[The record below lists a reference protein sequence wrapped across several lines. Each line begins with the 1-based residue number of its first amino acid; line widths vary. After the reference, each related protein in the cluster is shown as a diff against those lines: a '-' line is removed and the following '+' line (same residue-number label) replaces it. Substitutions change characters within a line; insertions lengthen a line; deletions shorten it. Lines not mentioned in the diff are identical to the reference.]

1 MFNRVRN
8 TGLKLLRQT
17 KPFGLIEKN
26 CIKTFSTFN
35 FSSNKEVEKVEI
47 LDRSQLHLTDIID
60 GNFGLK
66 QFIKRTYIWTGL
78 GITSS
83 LGLSLAGSYLPQV
96 FSFTSPGAFLGGCA
110 VLSIGGA
117 IGVGMGNYK
126 VHRQLVNV
134 HGENSNKLGLVK
146 KLNQVEI
153 LYSTNSTLRTMSYGA
168 ILVGNGLMCIPLF
181 VMLPDAVL
189 PAFIASASVFGGSTW
204 FAMRSKPGQLDAW
217 TPVLYGGLSGLVGVS
232 LLGLGSQMFFGHNW
246 FGDMTHM
253 LSLYGGIPLF
263 TGLIALDTQ
272 KAIEKYQAGEPDHL
286 GCSTE
291 LYLDF
296 MNLFIRFVEIIGK
309 IQKASSSNSDDK

>member
-1 MFNRVRN
+1 MLNRVRN
-8 TGLKLLRQT
+8 IGLKLLRRT
-17 KPFGLIEKN
+17 KQ
-26 CIKTFSTFN
+26 IKPSETRAFSTFN
-35 FSSNKEVEKVEI
+35 FSSNKEIEKVEV
-47 LDRSQLHLTDIID
+47 LDRSQLHYTDIID

-66 QFIKRTYIWTGL
+66 QFIKRTYMWTGL

-83 LGLSLAGSYLPQV
+83 LGLSLAGSNWPQV

-126 VHRQLVNV
+126 IHRQLVNV
-134 HGENSNKLGLVK
+134 RNENSSQLGFSNKS
-146 KLNQVEI
+146 NQVEI
-153 LYSTNSTLRTMSYGA
+153 IYSTNSTLRTMSYVS

-181 VMLPDAVL
+181 TMLPDAVL

-204 FAMRSKPGQLDAW
+204 FAMKSKPGELDTW
-217 TPVLYGGLSGLVGVS
+217 SPVLYGGLSGLVGVS
-232 LLGLGSQMFFGHNW
+232 LLGLGSQIFFGHNW

-253 LSLYGGIPLF
+253 ISLYGGIPLF

-272 KAIEKYQAGEPDHL
+272 KAIEKYHAGLPDHL

-296 MNLFIRFVEIIGK
+296 MNLFIRFVQIIAK
-309 IQKASSSNSDDK
+309 IQKASGSNDDK